1 MQFIP
6 LIAATT
12 ESAAHSHSIL
22 DALPHLAGMAMV
34 MITLTFLWGVC
45 AFTAKMV
52 SVLTPAPQPAVAPVA
67 KSTATA
73 PSQVAAAP
81 VATGIAPEIVAVIAA
96 AVATSTGQACRI
108 ISIKPMSTSWE
119 KAGRHSVLTSHRI
132 R

>member
-1 MQFIP
+1 MQFTQ

-12 ESAAHSHSIL
+12 ESAAHSHSVL
-22 DALPHLAGMAMV
+22 DALPHLAGMGMV

-52 SVLTPAPQPAVAPVA
+52 HVLLPEPKPAASPVA
-67 KSTATA
+67 KSPA
-73 PSQVAAAP
+73 PAAVAPA
-81 VATGIAPEIVAVIAA
+81 IAPHAGVSQEIVAVIAA
-96 AVATSTGQACRI
+96 AVATATGQACRI

-119 KAGRHSVLTSHRI
+119 RAGRHSVLTSHRI